1 MASRN
6 SVRAPTNAPVSSS
19 LRVPA
24 TSNSLVKSLIRL
36 TKSSLIDLALQWLQE
51 ESHPACAP
59 YLASNRNLEEEVDE
73 DYLWSPA
80 ETVEELRLTYHRLRF
95 EYNINKRY
103 IIDRIL
109 DGDWRRGL
117 CLYQV
122 ATIDLQYLT
131 ENDKAFRWTAL
142 KLVPHSEDEEG
153 DQQPLKKKRRIGPAP
168 YPTIS
173 PTTFLRNLQHEISP
187 LVKAHYH
194 LHQIHTTQ
202 KLSIIRI
209 CVADSPYADPQSS
222 LQSPVLFTDPNRT
235 IFIALPD
242 SCPFIYISVSGGT
255 KESVSAKKKSISP
268 RMDITSLK
276 RTVLEGIPKAL
287 SKSQHRYALEST
299 SLTARSLSTMLALRG
314 NRGTNAANGIYTI
327 FAKGAVDNSPI
338 DAEKTSFAQKIL
350 QACDGREDKGDGT
363 NVSELSIRINE
374 PTEKRTALVEKST
387 NLPRPRIPQ
396 CEEDKINLKVAA
408 AARFGITEDLRA
420 KRETTEPEP
429 SGLDRLQIRLD
440 EDLFS
445 PNAKSSPASVVNIV
459 QHDVDPFNQS
469 STADQTLGSQPRQG
483 SARMTLTFQGSNIVL
498 GIRKLVESGAIG
510 VEKLP
515 AWMTGEEGIS
525 GGTVRDGVVIHGK
538 GSGA

>member
-1 MASRN
+1 
-6 SVRAPTNAPVSSS
+6 
-19 LRVPA
+19 
-24 TSNSLVKSLIRL
+24 
-36 TKSSLIDLALQWLQE
+36 LQE
-51 ESHPACAP
+51 ENQPTCAP

-73 DYLWSPA
+73 DYMWSPA

-95 EYNINKRY
+95 EPSINKRY

-109 DGDWRRGL
+109 DGDWRRGM

-122 ATIDLQYLT
+122 ATIDLQYLS

-142 KLVPHSEDEEG
+142 KLIPHCEDEEC

-194 LHQIHTTQ
+194 LQQIHAPQ
-202 KLSIIRI
+202 NLSIIRI
-209 CVADSPYADPQSS
+209 CVADSPYADPQST

-255 KESVSAKKKSISP
+255 KESISGKNKSVSA

-276 RTVLEGIPKAL
+276 RTVLEEIPKAL

-314 NRGTNAANGIYTI
+314 NSGTNAANGIYTI

-338 DAEKTSFAQKIL
+338 DAEKASFAQKIL
-350 QACDGREDKGDGT
+350 QACGGKEDKGEST
-363 NVSELSIRINE
+363 NVSDPPLPINE
-374 PTEKRTALVEKST
+374 PAEKRTALVERSS
-387 NLPRPRIPQ
+387 NVPRPRIPK
-396 CEEDKINLKVAA
+396 CEKDKINLKIAA
-408 AARFGITEDLRA
+408 AARFGITENSQV
-420 KRETTEPEP
+420 KRETSEPEP
-429 SGLDRLQIRLD
+429 GGLDRLQIRLD

-445 PNAKSSPASVVNIV
+445 PKAKSVPATVDKIV
-459 QHDVDPFNQS
+459 RHDIDPFDQS

-498 GIRKLVESGAIG
+498 GIRKLVESGVIG

-525 GGTVRDGVVIHGK
+525 GGTVRGGVVVHGK
-538 GSGA
+538 GSEA

>member
-1 MASRN
+1 MASRT

-19 LRVPA
+19 LRVPS

-36 TKSSLIDLALQWLQE
+36 SKSSLIDLALQWLQE
-51 ESHPACAP
+51 ENQPTCAP

-95 EYNINKRY
+95 EYNIYKRH

-122 ATIDLQYLT
+122 ATIDLQYLS
-131 ENDKAFRWTAL
+131 ENDRAFRWTAL

-194 LHQIHTTQ
+194 LHQTNTPQ

-209 CVADSPYADPQSS
+209 CVAYSPYADPQSS
-222 LQSPVLFTDPNRT
+222 LQSPMLFTDPNRT

-255 KESVSAKKKSISP
+255 KESVSAKKRSVSA

-276 RTVLEGIPKAL
+276 RTVLEEIPKAL
-287 SKSQHRYALEST
+287 SKSQHRYAFEST

-338 DAEKTSFAQKIL
+338 DAEKASFAEKIL
-350 QACDGREDKGDGT
+350 QACVGKEDKGEST
-363 NVSELSIRINE
+363 NVSELSLRINE
-374 PTEKRTALVEKST
+374 PTETRTALVEKST
-387 NLPRPRIPQ
+387 NVLRPRFPK
-396 CEEDKINLKVAA
+396 CEEDRINLKIAA
-408 AARFGITEDLRA
+408 AARFGITENLQA
-420 KRETTEPEP
+420 KRETSESEPG
-429 SGLDRLQIRLD
+429 GLDRLQIRLD

-445 PNAKSSPASVVNIV
+445 LNAKSSPASVVNIV
-459 QHDVDPFNQS
+459 QHDIDPFNQS
-469 STADQTLGSQPRQG
+469 STADQTLGGQPRQG

-498 GIRKLVESGAIG
+498 GIRKLVESGVIG

-525 GGTVRDGVVIHGK
+525 GGTVRDGVVVHGK
-538 GSGA
+538 GSGV